1 SSNSISGETAVTTAA
16 LNLRSG
22 PGTSYSVVTVLPSGA
37 EVTVLDKT
45 DGTWYQ
51 VSYTASG
58 STWTGYVSASYLTTA
73 SSDSGDSDDS
83 GDAASST
90 ATTACSLNL
99 RSGPGTD
106 YDVVTVLPGGA
117 EVTVLDTSNGTWYQV
132 SYTASGSTWTGYV
145 SAAYL
150 Q

>member
-1 SSNSISGETAVTTAA
+1 
-16 LNLRSG
+16 
-22 PGTSYSVVTVLPSGA
+22 
-37 EVTVLDKT
+37 
-45 DGTWYQ
+45 
-51 VSYTASG
+51 
-58 STWTGYVSASYLTTA
+58 TWTGYVSASYLTTGSA
-73 SSDSGDSDDS
+73 DSDDS
-83 GDAASST
+83 GDAAASST

-132 SYTASGSTWTGYV
+132 SYTASGCTWTGYV

>member
-1 SSNSISGETAVTTAA
+1 M
-16 LNLRSG
+16 
-22 PGTSYSVVTVLPSGA
+22 
-37 EVTVLDKT
+37 
-45 DGTWYQ
+45 
-51 VSYTASG
+51 SYTASG
-58 STWTGYVSASYLTTA
+58 STWTGYVSASYLTTG
-73 SSDSGDSDDS
+73 SGDSTDTS
-83 GDAASST
+83 GASST

-117 EVTVLDTSNGTWYQV
+117 EVTVLDTSNDTWYQV